1 MRPSDNTSSSGTY
14 QLPRFSWWDHLEV
27 LRDCCLLVS
36 VELDQKFD
44 LIAIPLALGRHK
56 FGYPVAGKSPR
67 DEQSNCRVYLGQLS
81 SPVFDGFQCE
91 PFVDGW

>member
-14 QLPRFSWWDHLEV
+14 QLPRFSWWDTSKCSETAA
-27 LRDCCLLVS
+27 CGS
-36 VELDQKFD
+36 VELDQKLD

-67 DEQSNCRVYLGQLS
+67 YEQSNCRVYLGQLS